1 VRVEVTAGVL
11 YAVAAEVA
19 GGLGSVDSVDVAEE
33 VVADVVADAVAV
45 NHRHSWQP
53 TPG

>member
-19 GGLGSVDSVDVAEE
+19 GGLDSVDSVVAAEE

-45 NHRHSWQP
+45 NHRRS
-53 TPG
+53 